1 VRVLLIG
8 HYGKENL
15 GDDVMLEGI
24 RKAFPEEHELC
35 VVAGRPIE
43 GLETY
48 PQRPLSLLRAGLESD
63 WIWMGG
69 GSIIHDEGSSPRF
82 KHRGLM
88 QAVVVFL
95 VATITR
101 CRLAFIGMGLGP
113 LRHAWKRRIVAELF
127 GRSDYVSLR
136 DSASMDEWRQCAP
149 SSEQS
154 VHRTFDSC
162 VVLRS
167 QEASSSKRPCSSPAE
182 GTKTPE
188 VIGLNLLPYFR
199 TYEDDPEG
207 DEKFLDLI
215 VHALRRSL
223 QAERQIR
230 LFTFN
235 KKNEES
241 EQAFI
246 EETRRRLSEFVDTEI
261 FPYSTPRRTIEEI
274 DQCDAMI
281 AMRYHGSVMAYLA
294 GVPQVVIGYHEK
306 CTALARD
313 IGCAPRSVIDIRH
326 LHTHEPLV
334 EAFTGLQE
342 EPASYCASLPLSE
355 AVAQFESAYFPREFS
370 A

>member
-1 VRVLLIG
+1 
-8 HYGKENL
+8 
-15 GDDVMLEGI
+15 
-24 RKAFPEEHELC
+24 
-35 VVAGRPIE
+35 
-43 GLETY
+43 
-48 PQRPLSLLRAGLESD
+48 
-63 WIWMGG
+63 
-69 GSIIHDEGSSPRF
+69 
-82 KHRGLM
+82 M
-88 QAVVVFL
+88 QAIVVFL

-113 LRHAWKRRIVAELF
+113 LRHAWKRRVVAELF
-127 GRSDYVSLR
+127 GRADYVGLR

-154 VHRTFDSC
+154 ARRTFDSC

-167 QEASSSKRPCSSPAE
+167 DEASSPKRPCSSPEESA
-182 GTKTPE
+182 KTPE

-199 TYEDDPEG
+199 VHEDDPEG
-207 DEKFLDLI
+207 DEKFLDHI

-223 QAERQIR
+223 KAERRIR

-246 EETRRRLSEFVDTEI
+246 EETRRRLSEFVDTEVL
-261 FPYSTPRRTIEEI
+261 PYSTPRRTIEEI
-274 DQCDAMI
+274 EQCDAMI
-281 AMRYHGSVMAYLA
+281 AMRYHGSMMAYLA
-294 GVPQVVIGYHEK
+294 GVPQVILGYHEK

-342 EPASYCASLPLSE
+342 EPAFYCASLPLSE